1 MCTQSSLQSLL
12 MNYFT
17 QDLIRTQEQLSIK
30 TGEIKSLKKENRKRR
45 KVIEAYQDLINL
57 GATGVHTVCTCIR
70 ARVDQD
76 KSVELPYTSL

>member
-1 MCTQSSLQSLL
+1 

-70 ARVDQD
+70 DIV
-76 KSVELPYTSL
+76 SY